1 MLGEQVTG
9 VNARALLWSLSFS
22 YCSTYKYK
30 VHINI
35 HVLRKDNQVV
45 IQMHIYTYQIYRQVL
60 HIKCIYIHIKKAAQ
74 MLCCS
79 NEHEGDPSS
88 ETLPHRR
95 KRLECVS
102 WSASLSSSST

>member
-60 HIKCIYIHIKKAAQ
+60 HFQRLSSRKLLKCCAAQ
-74 MLCCS
+74 MSMKEIPL
-79 NEHEGDPSS
+79 
-88 ETLPHRR
+88 
-95 KRLECVS
+95 LELYHIDENV
-102 WSASLSSSST
+102 